1 MDGGTRATVYLLVV
15 TLSYWIIGSVVWIR
29 RQRHEVRRAAAAVV
43 AEHANGDREVV
54 IKGQINLPL
63 LAACAILPPLVL
75 AILLLTLT

>member
-1 MDGGTRATVYLLVV
+1 M
-15 TLSYWIIGSVVWIR
+15 
-29 RQRHEVRRAAAAVV
+29 RRAAAAVV

-54 IKGQINLPL
+54 IKGQINLPV